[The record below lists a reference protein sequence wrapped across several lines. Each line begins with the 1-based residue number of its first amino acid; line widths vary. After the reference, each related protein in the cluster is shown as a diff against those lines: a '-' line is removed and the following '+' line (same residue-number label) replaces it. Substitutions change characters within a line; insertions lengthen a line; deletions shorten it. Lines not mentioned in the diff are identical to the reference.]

1 MSCFQQLWDGVQ
13 VKRSSDSFTIE
24 LLPSLGATI
33 NHSNKLQKFIIS
45 PYWELFLIVLV
56 IYSAWVMEVQAE
68 YFPPKE
74 DIMLQNEGAADI
86 YIIVSGE
93 VTLITTVNGNEKKL
107 KLQENLPGFMHKYE
121 TFHVPREAWLL
132 PQPYLQYKEHRC
144 EDTSKKVPTFGADNG
159 STKLVAESNQLRKPQ
174 QENSHDQSNCNCG
187 ATDGMA
193 GKEEDHDEV
202 HINCEARKGTEEL
215 CIQIKSEHCDT
226 ASSWHTNHETVK
238 LASYHNT
245 SEGITRRRNQD
256 NNYIKASNK
265 RVTVHA
271 YAYNA
276 TGSLVQNGKLIS
288 LPGSLEELFEIG
300 SQKFPGFH
308 PTKVFSRDYAEIDDI
323 SVIRD
328 GDHLLLQM

>member
-1 MSCFQQLWDGVQ
+1 
-13 VKRSSDSFTIE
+13 
-24 LLPSLGATI
+24 
-33 NHSNKLQKFIIS
+33 
-45 PYWELFLIVLV
+45 
-56 IYSAWVMEVQAE
+56 
-68 YFPPKE
+68 
-74 DIMLQNEGAADI
+74 
-86 YIIVSGE
+86 
-93 VTLITTVNGNEKKL
+93 
-107 KLQENLPGFMHKYE
+107 MHKYE

-144 EDTSKKVPTFGADNG
+144 EDTGTKVPTFGADDG

-215 CIQIKSEHCDT
+215 CIQIKSE
-226 ASSWHTNHETVK
+226 TVK

-256 NNYIKASNK
+256 SNYIKASNK

-276 TGSLVQNGKLIS
+276 TVSLVQNGKLIS

-300 SQKFPGFH
+300 SK
-308 PTKVFSRDYAEIDDI
+308 
-323 SVIRD
+323 
-328 GDHLLLQM
+328 